1 MLTAINNSKID
12 ISSVESNK
20 ELAEKFINHLG
31 KGSIVFLYGEIG
43 VGKTTFIK
51 YFINKYQKNNNSKI
65 TEVTSPT
72 FNLLNE
78 YKINDLVIKHFDL
91 YRLKNKSEINNLGLF
106 ENSNEAITF
115 IEWPELVDK
124 KNLLK
129 SVKLIFSYENDLNN
143 RFIKISGLA

>member
-12 ISSVESNK
+12 ISSIESIK

-124 KNLLK
+124 KNLLN
-129 SVKLIFSYENDLNN
+129 SVKLIFSYENDHNN

>member
-12 ISSVESNK
+12 ISSIESIK

>member
-1 MLTAINNSKID
+1 MSKYILYH
-12 ISSVESNK
+12 NPRW
-20 ELAEKFINHLG
+20 G
-31 KGSIVFLYGEIG
+31 KSRGAVS
-43 VGKTTFIK
+43 
-51 YFINKYQKNNNSKI
+51 
-65 TEVTSPT
+65 
-72 FNLLNE
+72 LLNE

-129 SVKLIFSYENDLNN
+129 SVKLIFSYENDHNN

>member
-12 ISSVESNK
+12 ISSIESIK

-124 KNLLK
+124 KNILK
-129 SVKLIFSYENDLNN
+129 SVKLTFSYENDLNN